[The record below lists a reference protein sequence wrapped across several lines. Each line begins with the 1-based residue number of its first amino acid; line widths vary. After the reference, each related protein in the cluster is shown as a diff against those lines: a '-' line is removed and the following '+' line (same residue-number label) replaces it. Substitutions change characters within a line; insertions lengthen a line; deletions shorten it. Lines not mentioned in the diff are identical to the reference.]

1 MTVAAQRA
9 YKFIRSRILS
19 GQLPAGMR
27 LLETTLAQQAG
38 LSRTPVREAIRKLEA
53 EGLVIQRPHFGA
65 VVRGWTLEELEDI
78 FSLRAVLESH
88 IAERAASRA
97 TKAQTN
103 ALSVMA
109 AKMVEL
115 AKAAKPGYR
124 DKISKLNADFHQKL
138 IEAAGSERVRL
149 MMSQVF
155 DLPLSLRTFLRYDE
169 AALMRSVRHHLEIA
183 AAVKNKDASLAGLV
197 MRTHILA
204 AWRAIEDDIKRQ
216 LSEASPTP

>member
-19 GQLPAGMR
+19 GALPSGAR
-27 LLETTLAQQAG
+27 LLETSLAQQAG

-53 EGLVIQRPHFGA
+53 EGLVTQRPHFGA
-65 VVRGWTLEELEDI
+65 VVRGWSLEELEDI

-88 IAERAASRA
+88 IAERAAAR
-97 TKAQTN
+97 
-103 ALSVMA
+103 A
-109 AKMVEL
+109 AKGQVAALCDMAEKMLEL

-124 DKISKLNADFHQKL
+124 DRISKLNADFHQKL

-169 AALMRSVRHHLEIA
+169 AALMRSVHHHLEIA
-183 AAVKNKDASLAGLV
+183 GAVRNGDAPLAGLV

-216 LSEASPTP
+216 LEAAPGA